1 MGLKIVECDIIAI
14 VNPILVLIS
23 SGFSKYLEKFS
34 IIQLQF
40 TSVTLPFQITPLIG
54 TMYSTFNK
62 SISPINNQINK
73 NNKNT
78 IKVINV
84 IFHGI
89 VFC

>member
-54 TMYSTFNK
+54 TMY
-62 SISPINNQINK
+62 
-73 NNKNT
+73 
-78 IKVINV
+78 
-84 IFHGI
+84 
-89 VFC
+89 